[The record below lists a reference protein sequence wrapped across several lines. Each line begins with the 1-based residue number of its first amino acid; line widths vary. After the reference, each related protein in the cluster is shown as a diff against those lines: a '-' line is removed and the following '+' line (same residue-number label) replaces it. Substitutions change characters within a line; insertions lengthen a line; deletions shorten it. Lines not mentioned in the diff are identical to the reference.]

1 MDSTMGEIVVA
12 VGFFLGV
19 VMIVMIAVAGGAIN
33 RYNMHQTVREA
44 LRQGKTLDAEA
55 IKALGATRSKS
66 GNNDLKSGFILI
78 AVAAGLV
85 ALGAMIGQSAPLEP
99 GEPSPALMMAGIAAI
114 PAFIGVVLVG
124 FGLAHALRP
133 RKQDD

>member
-55 IKALGATRSKS
+55 IKALGAMRRKP
-66 GNNDLKSGFILI
+66 GNSDLKSGFILI

-85 ALGAMIGQSAPLEP
+85 AMGAMIGQTAPMEP
-99 GEPSPALMMAGIAAI
+99 DDPSPALMMAGIAAI
-114 PAFIGVVLVG
+114 PAFIGLVLIG
-124 FGLAHALRP
+124 FGLTSALGR
-133 RKQDD
+133 RDTED

>member
-1 MDSTMGEIVVA
+1 MEDIVVPL
-12 VGFFLGV
+12 GFFFGV

-55 IKALGATRSKS
+55 IKALGMPRRNP
-66 GNNDLKSGFILI
+66 GNNDLKSGLILI

-85 ALGAMIGQSAPLEP
+85 AMGLMMGETIPLEAD
-99 GEPSPALMMAGIAAI
+99 EPSPAIMMAGIAAI
-114 PAFIGVVLVG
+114 PAFIGLVLTG
-124 FGLAHALRP
+124 FGIASALRS
-133 RKQDD
+133 RKQEG